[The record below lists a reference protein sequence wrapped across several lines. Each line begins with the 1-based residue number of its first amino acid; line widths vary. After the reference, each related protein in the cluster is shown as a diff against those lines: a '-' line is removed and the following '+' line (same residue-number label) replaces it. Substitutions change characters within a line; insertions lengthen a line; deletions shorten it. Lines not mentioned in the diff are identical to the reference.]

1 MVTFPREDT
10 DNETFFEDTNMT
22 GKKKTLEARN
32 PKCNLMIK
40 ASGQHLRQKGRCTHL
55 QMPFQPME

>member
-22 GKKKTLEARN
+22 GKKK
-32 PKCNLMIK
+32 
-40 ASGQHLRQKGRCTHL
+40 HLKQETQNAIL
-55 QMPFQPME
+55 